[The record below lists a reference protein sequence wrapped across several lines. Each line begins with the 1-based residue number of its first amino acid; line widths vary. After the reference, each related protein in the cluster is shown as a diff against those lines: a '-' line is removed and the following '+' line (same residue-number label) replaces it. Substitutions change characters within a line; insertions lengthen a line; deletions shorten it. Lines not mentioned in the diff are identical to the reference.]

1 LYDKQFLNRRYC
13 LTTNGQAEKTISN
26 RRYSLYQLQ
35 ILKTRLHAKPFL
47 NRRYCLTTKAQAEK
61 TISNR
66 GYSLYQPQ
74 IPKTRL
80 YDKPFFNRRYCL
92 TTNGQAEKT
101 ISNRGYSLYQPQILK
116 TRLYGKP
123 FLNRRKKHFK
133 SKIFII
139 PTPSS
144 QSKIVRQPFLNRKYC
159 LTTNGQAEKTISN
172 RRYSLYQPKF
182 SKQDCTTN
190 NLLIEDIVRQ
200 SNENWKNDQ
209 PQIPK
214 TRL

>member
-1 LYDKQFLNRRYC
+1 MFCKGTVCTSTSNQNLGMQALGQSCILLFPCFFEPFDLQMGKRKRQFQIEDIHYTNPKFSNKIVRQTILNRRYC

-92 TTNGQAEKT
+92 TTNGVGRF
-101 ISNRGYSLYQPQILK
+101 SNFRLIVGQYLLLK
-116 TRLYGKP
+116 NGLSYN
-123 FLNRRKKHFK
+123 L
-133 SKIFII
+133 
-139 PTPSS
+139 PTPNS
-144 QSKIVRQPFLNRKYC
+144 QNKIVRQ
-159 LTTNGQAEKTISN
+159 TIF
-172 RRYSLYQPKF
+172 K
-182 SKQDCTTN
+182 
-190 NLLIEDIVRQ
+190 
-200 SNENWKNDQ
+200 
-209 PQIPK
+209 
-214 TRL
+214 